1 MGGLFFDVE
10 AIAVTASCPA
20 QVPRG
25 VVKRTVSVRDR
36 DDAARRRRNKKQRR
50 AFEED
55 TYALPPGTS
64 NATARAQANTPKRP
78 LHGQPGPA
86 CIPQKGFM
94 DTGWL
99 HRDDAALA
107 VAWTEYSSTPRW
119 PRKAPRSWLC

>member
-1 MGGLFFDVE
+1 M
-10 AIAVTASCPA
+10 
-20 QVPRG
+20 
-25 VVKRTVSVRDR
+25 SVRDR

-107 VAWTEYSSTPRW
+107 VALDRVFLDPPVATEG
-119 PRKAPRSWLC
+119 PRSWLC